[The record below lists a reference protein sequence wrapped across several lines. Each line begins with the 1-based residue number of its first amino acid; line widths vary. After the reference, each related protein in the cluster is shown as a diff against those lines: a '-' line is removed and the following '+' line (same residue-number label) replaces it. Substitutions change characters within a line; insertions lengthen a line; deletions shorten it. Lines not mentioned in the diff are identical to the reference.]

1 MELRHLRYFLAVGEA
16 LNFTKAAAQLRVAQP
31 ALGRQMQDLE
41 DEIGVDLLKRSPRGV
56 TLTAEGK
63 LFLEEVRDLL
73 KRADE
78 SVEKV
83 RALARGEY
91 GELHIGYAPS
101 PSVEILPPAL
111 AAFQKAVPRVKL
123 TLHDLTS
130 DELITGLRD
139 ASLELAIMVEPT
151 GEQTAGIEFELLRTY
166 PLSVAMTAAHPFARL
181 KSIPLEKLAAEPLV
195 ALRRK
200 DYSEYYDFLDR
211 IFAPIRVKPLIA
223 VECDSASSLITEVEA
238 GRGVT
243 LANPSFKLVTGKRLL
258 YRPLTGT
265 TEMGSVGIARATKGD
280 VTYPLEKSFA
290 KSCGTSRMGRTRPNQ
305 GRRSFYEGNTLLR
318 GYGQTASY
326 AQSKRRQR
334 PAPHEK
340 RVLWHALPKAGEGAL
355 TASRRDCLAAPTASE
370 TQLRPFKGGKKTS
383 RSA

>member
-41 DEIGVDLLKRSPRGV
+41 DEIGVDLMKRSPRGV

-63 LFLEEVRDLL
+63 LFLEEVRELL

-101 PSVEILPPAL
+101 PTVEILPPAL
-111 AAFQKAVPRVKL
+111 AAFQKAVPRVKVL
-123 TLHDLTS
+123 LHDLSS
-130 DELITGLRD
+130 DELITGLQNGT
-139 ASLELAIMVEPT
+139 LELAIMVPPA
-151 GEQTAGIEFELLRTY
+151 GDQTAGIQFEGLRTY
-166 PLSVAMTAAHPFARL
+166 PLCVAMTAMHPFARM

-200 DYSEYYDFLDR
+200 DYPESDRFLDR
-211 IFAPIRVKPLIA
+211 LFGSIRAKPPIA

-238 GRGVT
+238 GRGIA
-243 LANPSFKLVTGKRLL
+243 LATPVFKLVTGKRLL

-265 TEMGSVGIARATKGD
+265 TEVLSVGIARATKGD
-280 VTYPLEKSFA
+280 VTP
-290 KSCGTSRMGRTRPNQ
+290 
-305 GRRSFYEGNTLLR
+305 
-318 GYGQTASY
+318 
-326 AQSKRRQR
+326 
-334 PAPHEK
+334 
-340 RVLWHALPKAGEGAL
+340 AGEKFCEILRKISNVA
-355 TASRRDCLAAPTASE
+355 TAP
-370 TQLRPFKGGKKTS
+370 
-383 RSA
+383 RSKAMKLS